1 MLDAMTD
8 SPSQKPEK
16 KPVGN
21 LVDFV
26 EGVDPKNPLHVE
38 VGLTPDAR
46 VIVFHDK
53 NFTREVSWFE
63 YDLVNNKLDFVMDD
77 GDTRDFGLPL
87 HPQIAK
93 NMQNTH
99 QILMVLLDDKTGE
112 ATEGNYIPLIIHQ

>member
-1 MLDAMTD
+1 MLEAMTEA
-8 SPSQKPEK
+8 PTAKTGK
-16 KPVGN
+16 AKVGN
-21 LVDFV
+21 LVDYV
-26 EGVDPKNPLHVE
+26 EGVAPDNPLHVE

-53 NFTREVSWFE
+53 HFTHEVSWFE
-63 YDLVNNKLDFVMDD
+63 YDLAKNKLDFVMD
-77 GDTRDFGLPL
+77 GGETRDFGLPL

-112 ATEGNYIPLIIHQ
+112 ATEGNYVPLIIHQ